1 MSGDDEK
8 VEAETTDL
16 VNGNSEEEILEDDY
30 LEVSVEKTP
39 KRRFIT
45 GLLGLFG
52 GLIIALGAGGVG
64 GFAAHEYFKSPP
76 PDIDLSAFD
85 LSEVEAKI
93 SKLEKSVA
101 VQAKKAVQLEAH
113 VQKVSKDLN
122 QDLNKLETK
131 WSQDLSALESLAE
144 NRPVKTETGATASD
158 TDTDTAVTQTVD
170 IRPQM
175 LKAIADI
182 RRDVGQDIDGITA
195 RLETLETTRD
205 EVEAEPSEEDIHFP
219 MESFTSKL
227 EGDAIPVEAN
237 SKLGKFLK
245 KHVSVSRTG
254 HADAVAL
261 LQRIEQA
268 ARAGDWDAAVS
279 FSRDLPPEARGPV
292 EEWIAATRR

>member
-8 VEAETTDL
+8 VEVETADP
-16 VNGNSEEEILEDDY
+16 VNGNFEEEILEDEI
-30 LEVSVEKTP
+30 LEVGVEKTP
-39 KRRFIT
+39 KPRFIT
-45 GLLGLFG
+45 GLLSLAG

-64 GFAAHEYFKSPP
+64 GFAAHEYFKSPTP
-76 PDIDLSAFD
+76 EVDLSD
-85 LSEVEAKI
+85 VEAKI
-93 SKLEKSVA
+93 LKLERSVA
-101 VQAKKAVQLEAH
+101 AQAKKDAQLEAH

-131 WSQDLSALESLAE
+131 WSEDLSALEALAE
-144 NRPVKTETGATASD
+144 SGPVKTETGATQSD
-158 TDTDTAVTQTVD
+158 TDTDTDTGVN

-182 RRDVGQDIDGITA
+182 RREVGQDIDDITA
-195 RLETLETTRD
+195 RLETLETARD
-205 EVEAEPSEEDIHFP
+205 EVEAEPSEADIHFP

-227 EGDAIPVEAN
+227 EGDAIPVEKD
-237 SKLGKFLK
+237 SRLGKFLK

-254 HADAVAL
+254 HAEAVGL
-261 LQRIEQA
+261 LQRIERA

-279 FSRDLPPEARGPV
+279 LSRDLPPEARGPV